1 MKKGRNRK
9 KNNPWRRAD
18 HPISAGERLRLLA
31 LAAVIGLLAWF
42 GARLTPTVDAGEMPS
57 PVVINRVMTS
67 NPSACYPVGDHYC
80 DWVELLNVSDEAV
93 SLAGWRL
100 GDRVDQRGAFELG
113 NVALPPAGSLL
124 VYCAPRPEDYEG
136 DALFSGFR
144 LSANGELLA
153 LSDERRRLMQ
163 VLEVPAMAAAQ
174 VYQRGGDGTYRVTA
188 FAKMATNDLRPPF
201 DPDGVIISE
210 LMASNRTQL
219 QDEDGDWPDW
229 IELYN
234 ASANPVD
241 LTNWALSDDDANQR
255 KWVFPALT
263 MQPGEYRVVFA
274 SGKDRREGP
283 ALHANFKLSTKSEVV
298 RVYDTAGNVRSW
310 AEYDALP
317 AETSLSRL
325 EGGAF
330 TTEIRPT
337 PGYENTEAGFRA
349 SQTLVNP
356 NAGDLRINEIMANG
370 DGDDWIELYND
381 SDKAR
386 DLSGVGLSDDGGHP
400 RRWQFPEGA
409 IIPAKGYVTVLLTG
423 KGGRT
428 GIQNGRYCA
437 DFALTAGE
445 NAVLAGPD
453 GALLDKVTLFDQY
466 RNVSYGR
473 ADGHERYRY
482 FVEATPGADN
492 AAVSYARKADNVVY
506 SQPGGQHS
514 EKKLTVALS
523 AEPDVKIYYT
533 TDGSDPTTSS
543 RVYSDPFELKK
554 NAVIKAFAWQE
565 DVIPS
570 ELCVQSYI
578 LGANHTV
585 RLVSVSGDS
594 AALDGKKGMLTTG
607 IKGDGSEAYVEVY
620 EPDGTR
626 IVAQKCLMKLAGH
639 SSREHESQKG
649 FSLRARKALGSSR
662 FNYPLFSNRDYPSYK
677 SFVMRA
683 SGQDCRQTFMRDSI
697 LSTLAADTSVLY
709 RETEVAVVYV
719 NGRYWG
725 VYNMRERISNDMIAQ
740 FHGWDNPDDVEYK
753 LSRGYTAE
761 SYQALLQYVRTHDL
775 SDDGNVAALRSMMD
789 VENYLEY
796 VILEMYVNNQDLD
809 NVGFYRNPKA
819 DGLWRWALFDLDL
832 SFQLDADNVAA
843 WLEGDS
849 VGTITAQDNLL
860 FKSMMKNAALR
871 DWFLRRMGR
880 LLATTFSAENVTAKI
895 RARYALLEPEMEAEC
910 KRWGWTTA
918 NWKRYVQR
926 MARYAQS
933 RPKHL
938 IQYLTAD
945 FKLTEAQAQD
955 YFGEAM
961 ALN

>member
-9 KNNPWRRAD
+9 RNNPWRRAGR
-18 HPISAGERLRLLA
+18 PFSAGDWLRLLA
-31 LAAVIGLLAWF
+31 LAAAIGLLAWV
-42 GARLTPTVDAGEMPS
+42 GTRLTPPGDAGEAVS

-67 NPSACYPVGDHYC
+67 NPAACYPVRGEYY
-80 DWVELLNVSDEAV
+80 DWIELVNLSRETV

-100 GDRVDQRGAFELG
+100 GDTVDQRAAFELG
-113 NVALPPAGSLL
+113 DVALSPAGTLI
-124 VYCAPRPEDYEG
+124 VYCAPRPENLEG
-136 DALFSGFR
+136 DALFSGFK

-153 LSDERRRLMQ
+153 LSDGRRRLMQ

-174 VYQRGGDGTYRVTA
+174 VFQRGADGAYGVTA
-188 FAKMATNDLRPPF
+188 FAKMAAADLRPAF
-201 DPDGVIISE
+201 NPDGVIISE

-234 ASANPVD
+234 GSASPVD
-241 LTNWALSDDDANQR
+241 LTGWALSDDDVNQR

-274 SGKDRREGP
+274 SGKDRRKGP
-283 ALHANFKLSTKSEVV
+283 ALHANFKLSTASEAV
-298 RVYDTAGNVRSW
+298 RLYDTAGNVRSW
-310 AEYDALP
+310 VEYDALP
-317 AETSLSRL
+317 GETSLSRL
-325 EGGAF
+325 EDGAF

-337 PGYENTEAGFRA
+337 PGYENTEAGVRA
-349 SQTLVNP
+349 SRTLVNQ
-356 NAGDLRINEIMANG
+356 NVGDLRINEIMANG
-370 DGDDWIELYND
+370 SGSDWIELYNA
-381 SDKAR
+381 SDKAA
-386 DLSGVGLSDDGGHP
+386 DLSGVGLSDDTGHP
-400 RRWQFPEGA
+400 RRWQFPEGSL
-409 IIPAKGYVTVLLTG
+409 IPAKGYVTVLLTG
-423 KGGRT
+423 KGGQS

-437 DFALTAGE
+437 DFALAEGE
-445 NAVLAGPD
+445 TAVLARPD
-453 GALLDKVTLFDQY
+453 GEVLDKVTLFEQY

-473 ADGHERYRY
+473 AEGHERYR
-482 FVEATPGADN
+482 FFAEATPGAEN
-492 AAVSYARKADNVVY
+492 AASFARKAADVVF
-506 SQPGGQHS
+506 SQPGGQHDG
-514 EKKLTVALS
+514 KKLTVALS

-543 RVYSDPFELKK
+543 TVYSGPVELKK

-578 LGANHTV
+578 LGVNHTL
-585 RLVSVSGDS
+585 RLVSVSGDR

-607 IKGDGSEAYVEVY
+607 IKGEGSEAYVEVY

-639 SSREHESQKG
+639 STREHEGQKG
-649 FSLRARKALGSSR
+649 FSLRARKALGASR
-662 FNYPLFSNRDYPSYK
+662 FNYALFSNRDYPSYK

-697 LSTLAADTSVLY
+697 LSALAADTGVLY
-709 RETEVAVVYV
+709 RETEVSVVYV

-725 VYNMRERISNDMIAQ
+725 VYNMRERISNEMIAQ
-740 FHGWDNPDDVEYK
+740 FHGWENPDDVEYK
-753 LSRGYTAE
+753 QSRGYTSE
-761 SYQALLQYVRTHDL
+761 SYQALLQFVRTHDL
-775 SDDGNVAALRSMMD
+775 ADDGNVAQLRGMMD

-796 VILEMYVNNQDLD
+796 VMLEMYANNQDLD

-832 SFQLDADNVAA
+832 SFQLDGDNVAG
-843 WLEGDS
+843 WLEGDT
-849 VGTITAQDNLL
+849 VGSITGQDNLL

-871 DWFLRRMGR
+871 DWFLRRMGQ
-880 LLATTFSAENVTAKI
+880 LLASAFSAENVTAKI
-895 RARYALLEPEMEAEC
+895 QARYALLEPEMEAEC

-926 MARYAQS
+926 MARYAKR
-933 RPKHL
+933 RPENL

-945 FKLTEAQAQD
+945 FRLTEAQAQD
-955 YFGEAM
+955 YFGAAM
-961 ALN
+961 AMD

>member
-1 MKKGRNRK
+1 
-9 KNNPWRRAD
+9 
-18 HPISAGERLRLLA
+18 
-31 LAAVIGLLAWF
+31 
-42 GARLTPTVDAGEMPS
+42 MPS

-67 NPSACYPVGDHYC
+67 NPSACYPVGDEYC

-153 LSDERRRLMQ
+153 LSD
-163 VLEVPAMAAAQ
+163 
-174 VYQRGGDGTYRVTA
+174 
-188 FAKMATNDLRPPF
+188 
-201 DPDGVIISE
+201 
-210 LMASNRTQL
+210 
-219 QDEDGDWPDW
+219 
-229 IELYN
+229 
-234 ASANPVD
+234 
-241 LTNWALSDDDANQR
+241 DDANQR

-298 RVYDTAGNVRSW
+298 RLYDTAGNVRSW

-337 PGYENTEAGFRA
+337 PGA

-533 TDGSDPTTSS
+533 IDGTEPTTASK
-543 RVYSDPFELKK
+543 VYGSPFELKK
-554 NAVIKAFAWQE
+554 NTVIKAFAWAE
-565 DVIPS
+565 DAIPS

-578 LGANHTV
+578 LGVNHTV

-649 FSLRARKALGSSR
+649 FSLRARKASGASR

-740 FHGWDNPDDVEYK
+740 FHGWDKPDDVEYK
-753 LSRGYTAE
+753 LSRGYTSE

-775 SDDGNVAALRSMMD
+775 SDDGNVVALRSMMD

-849 VGTITAQDNLL
+849 VGAITAQDNLL

-880 LLATTFSAENVTAKI
+880 LLATTFSADNVTAKI

-945 FKLTEAQAQD
+945 FKLTETQAQD

-961 ALN
+961 ALD